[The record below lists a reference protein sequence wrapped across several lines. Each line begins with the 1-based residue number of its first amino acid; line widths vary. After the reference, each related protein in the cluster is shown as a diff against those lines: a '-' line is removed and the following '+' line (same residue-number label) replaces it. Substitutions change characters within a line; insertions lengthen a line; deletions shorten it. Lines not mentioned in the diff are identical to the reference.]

1 MIQEKQI
8 MENLRFENSEGR
20 STEADEGH
28 RFEDGH
34 MAPNL
39 ELWRKA
45 KGESV
50 ETPKDI
56 SIVD

>member
-1 MIQEKQI
+1 

-20 STEADEGH
+20 STEVDEGH
-28 RFEDGH
+28 RFEYGH
-34 MAPNL
+34 MAPDL
-39 ELWRKA
+39 EPWRKA

-56 SIVD
+56 SIVY